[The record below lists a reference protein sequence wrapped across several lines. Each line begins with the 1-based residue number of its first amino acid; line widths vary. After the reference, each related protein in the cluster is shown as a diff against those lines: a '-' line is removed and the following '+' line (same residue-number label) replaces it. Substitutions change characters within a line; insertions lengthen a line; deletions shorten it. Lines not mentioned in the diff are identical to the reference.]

1 MLEKD
6 RPASLKPH
14 PGGREGRTSQEVGHT
29 TEVSLDGQP
38 WPWVEA
44 LVTTLLQGALQFSR
58 CTLKVTET
66 QAAACITHVL
76 TVHEHGGHQGWSP
89 RLVLLPQR
97 RTCQVQGR
105 RGCFGTEGPTSLNVG
120 PPSRSL
126 GLGFFFSNY

>member
-14 PGGREGRTSQEVGHT
+14 PGGREGRTSQEVRHT

-66 QAAACITHVL
+66 QDATCVTHVL

-89 RLVLLPQR
+89 PSARPAAAAAHLPSPGPSWVLWNG
-97 RTCQVQGR
+97 RTYVLE
-105 RGCFGTEGPTSLNVG
+105 RGAAQQKSGAGI
-120 PPSRSL
+120 
-126 GLGFFFSNY
+126 FFF